1 MKTMQRVFTL
11 RVNLLVANTRVG
23 VLISQVLGL
32 TFTKI
37 KQGVVKMHHA
47 ADAVVNPVTQ
57 GNLAL
62 TKKKQ
67 YYEIDIIYL

>member
-1 MKTMQRVFTL
+1 
-11 RVNLLVANTRVG
+11 
-23 VLISQVLGL
+23 
-32 TFTKI
+32 
-37 KQGVVKMHHA
+37 MHHA

>member
-11 RVNLLVANTRVG
+11 RVNLLVANTRAG
-23 VLISQVLGL
+23 APISQVLDL
-32 TFTKI
+32 TYTRTK
-37 KQGVVKMHHA
+37 QVGAKMHHVA
-47 ADAVVNPVTQ
+47 AAVVNPVTQ